1 MRAVRVFT
9 FLFFFFATGA
19 SSQVFYSTNPEYL
32 KLKQE
37 GNNVLTRYTPSYPD
51 TSINN
56 IHNFL
61 PRNFMGNVGMPSPLY
76 VFNYGTSELGFR
88 FTPAAY
94 SNDIF
99 KEEEVSYY
107 RTKGPYACLTGIAGT
122 KKMQA
127 LKLIFTHT
135 YKDKVNIAVKFNR
148 YTSLGYYL
156 KQQTYTNNLFVSSNY
171 TKANKKNGYY
181 FYLLNNGNKNQE
193 NGGIKWDTLSQI
205 DLLNGKDLL
214 PVKLI
219 SASRDNK
226 EYKAMFNPWFKLNR
240 ATDSSNKVDHYM
252 QFKSKFS
259 FNTYKYKDAN
269 PVGDKF
275 YNLVYL
281 DTVKTY
287 DSTRVFKFSNEIN
300 YSILSPDKNSGVS
313 LGYKNELNKVWQ
325 KADSSFSNNILLAD
339 GVWRKQLLSKDS
351 LKSQIA
357 MFETGFNV
365 SYIFSGANSGN
376 YKLENKN
383 SFTLSKRKQHL
394 IFLNVLYEKRSPDY
408 IYNYWVSNNFIW
420 FNNGYTPQ
428 KMFQSQLGYAFK
440 KNFSLTFLFQ
450 NITNYL
456 FFNNVA
462 MPQQHAGALQNAG
475 ITANYSIVLLKHIG
489 ITVNEI
495 VQSTTND
502 TYISAPK
509 NILTARLFYTGSL
522 YNNNLQ
528 LQIGGQLQY
537 YQSFYGYGY
546 MPSSQ
551 VFYLQDRKVTGEY
564 PYLDIYLNARIRPVN
579 VFLKVENV
587 LQGYAGRN
595 YSFVPGYYQPDRA
608 FRFGISWM
616 FFD

>member
-1 MRAVRVFT
+1 MQAARVFT
-9 FLFFFFATGA
+9 FLFFLLAQVV
-19 SSQVFYSTNPEYL
+19 SSQVFYSINPDYL
-32 KLKQE
+32 KSKQE
-37 GNNVLTRYTPSYPD
+37 GNNALTRYTSSYPD
-51 TSINN
+51 TSINI

-61 PRNFMGNVGMPSPLY
+61 PRNYMGNVGMPSPIY

-88 FTPAAY
+88 FTPSAY

-107 RTKGPYACLTGIAGT
+107 RSKGPYASLTGIAGS

-171 TKANKKNGYY
+171 TKANKRSGYY
-181 FYLLNNGNKNQE
+181 FYFLNNGNKNQE
-193 NGGIKWDTLSQI
+193 NGGITFDTLSQK

-214 PVKLI
+214 PVKLT

-226 EYKAMFNPWFKLNR
+226 EYKAMFNPWIRLNN
-240 ATDSSNKVDHYM
+240 ANDSVVKVHQYL
-252 QFKSKFS
+252 QLKSKVA

-275 YNLVYL
+275 YNLIYL
-281 DTVKTY
+281 DTVQTY
-287 DSTRVFKFSNEIN
+287 DSTRILKFSNEIN
-300 YSILSPDKNSGVS
+300 YSILSTDKNAGVS
-313 LGYKNELNKVWQ
+313 LGYKNELNQVWQ
-325 KADSSFSNNILLAD
+325 KADSSFSNNLVLAD
-339 GVWRKQLLSKDS
+339 AVWRKAMLSSDS
-351 LKSQIA
+351 IKNQKGL
-357 MFETGFNV
+357 FETGFNA
-365 SYIFSGANSGN
+365 SYIFNGANSGN
-376 YKLENKN
+376 YKVETKN
-383 SFTLSKRKQHL
+383 SFTLNRTKQHL
-394 IFLNVLYEKRSPDY
+394 IFLNVLYEKRSADY

-420 FNNGYTPQ
+420 FNNGYRPQ
-428 KMFQSQLGYAFK
+428 EMFQSQLGYVYNK
-440 KNFSLTFLFQ
+440 SFSLTFLFQ
-450 NITNYL
+450 NIKNYL

-462 MPQQHAGALQNAG
+462 MPQQHAKALQNAG

-489 ITVNEI
+489 ITVNDI
-495 VQSTTND
+495 IQSTTND
-502 TYISAPK
+502 AYVSVPK

-522 YNNNLQ
+522 YHNNLQ
-528 LQIGGQLQY
+528 LQVGAQLQY

-551 VFYLQDRKVTGEY
+551 VFYLQDRQMTGEY
-564 PYLDIYLNARIRPVN
+564 PYLDVYLNARIRPVN
-579 VFLKVENV
+579 IFLKVENV
-587 LQGYAGRN
+587 LQGYAGKS